1 MTEWLKGYTAI
12 EKIGFV
18 LLVAVVAHLLVGLIR
33 FASVR
38 IMSAG
43 SPRSLRKTRT
53 VASLAT
59 NAAVFTLYLAVFGYA
74 LLQFGIPLT
83 GYVAGV
89 SIIGIAVA
97 FGSQGLVQ
105 DVVTGLTIIF
115 SDLFDVGDMVEI
127 GGQVGI
133 VREMGIR
140 FTILE
145 NALGAEVF
153 LQNRSIANVITYPRA
168 YIRCNVDVSLSRDEP
183 LRERQQEIVANLTN
197 AVIDQFP
204 RINRAPPEIMGQ
216 ETASSGRTYI
226 RIKFRLW
233 PGRGGPIETTFKQ
246 ELLAA
251 FKEIDPSYADWM
263 VAVNFEVEKE
273 PPRKRP

>member
-1 MTEWLKGYTAI
+1 MSEWLKGYTAI

-18 LLVAVVAHLLVGLIR
+18 LLFAIAVHLLVRLIR

-38 IMSAG
+38 LMSAG
-43 SPRSLRKTRT
+43 SPRSLRRART
-53 VASLAT
+53 VASLST
-59 NAAVFTLYLAVFGYA
+59 NAAVFTLYLAVLGYA
-74 LLQFGIPLT
+74 LFQFGIPLT

-89 SIIGIAVA
+89 SILGVAVA

-127 GGQVGI
+127 GGQIGL
-133 VREMGIR
+133 VREIGIR
-140 FTILE
+140 FTVLE
-145 NALGAEVF
+145 NAFGAEVF
-153 LQNRSIANVITYPRA
+153 LQNRSIANVITYRRA
-168 YIRCNVDVSLSRDEP
+168 YIRCNVDVTLSRDTALHEQ
-183 LRERQQEIVANLTN
+183 ERQIAENLTN
-197 AVIDQFP
+197 AAIDQFP
-204 RINRAPPEIMGQ
+204 RIHRAPPEIMGQ
-216 ETASSGRTYI
+216 ETASSGRSYI

-251 FKEIDPSYADWM
+251 CKEIDPAYADWM

-273 PPRKRP
+273 TAVKRK